1 MPMTENDYT
10 QKLIT
15 MTRVNG
21 SGALEIFYPKTVAQ
35 NVFINATTKVSD
47 HVVDT
52 NLHITA
58 TERTALT
65 NFNQANGFAKLD
77 SNGFVPTANI
87 NPSILAITT
96 EFNDIAGM
104 TAGAANIEEGQ
115 LVWVNDASADATV
128 TSGWAIYRKKVD
140 TTPASLDYTIVNDVP
155 ETTEGAGDG
164 RTAGW
169 TKVSESESLDVVVDW
184 ANIQN
189 KPSSTVA
196 QIDQAVADDHTHAN
210 KSTLDLITYNSTTG
224 NLAYNSND
232 LAFRS
237 DVSKVVATAESNAST
252 AVASNN
258 LVEGDQVYLIG
269 DTVTLATT

>member
-1 MPMTENDYT
+1 MKGMIIMPMTENDYT

-35 NVFINATTKVSD
+35 NVFIDATTKVSD

-96 EFNDIAGM
+96 EFNNIAGM

-128 TSGWAIYRKKVD
+128 TSGWAIYRKKVGQ
-140 TTPASLDYTIVNDVP
+140 SIDYT
-155 ETTEGAGDG
+155 EL
-164 RTAGW
+164 AGW
-169 TKVSESESLDVVVDW
+169 TKVTEAEMLDVVVSWDS
-184 ANIQN
+184 ISG
-189 KPSSTVA
+189 KPTSTVA
-196 QIDQAVADDHTHAN
+196 EIDQAVADDHTHAN
-210 KSTLDLITYNSTTG
+210 KAQLDLIGFNATTSRPT
-224 NLAYNSND
+224 YNSND
-232 LAFRS
+232 LAYRA
-237 DVSKVVATAESNAST
+237 DVSKVVATAEANAST
-252 AVASNN
+252 VVASES

-269 DTVTLATT
+269 ATVTLA